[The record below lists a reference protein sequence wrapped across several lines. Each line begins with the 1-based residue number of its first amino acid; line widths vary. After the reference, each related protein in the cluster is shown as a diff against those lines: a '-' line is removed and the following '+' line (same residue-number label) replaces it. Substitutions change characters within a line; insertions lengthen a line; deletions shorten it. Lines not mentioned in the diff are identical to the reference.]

1 MDDDPQ
7 LAHRGY
13 WQKVDH
19 PEIGEA
25 RFTSPPF
32 LLDGER
38 VELRRPPLLGE
49 HTDAIL
55 TQILGYTPE
64 RVQALRAEG
73 VLE

>member
-1 MDDDPQ
+1 

-13 WQKVDH
+13 WQTVDH
-19 PEIGEA
+19 PEIGES

-38 VELRRPPLLGE
+38 IELRRPPLLGE
-49 HTDAIL
+49 HSEDVL
-55 TQILGYTPE
+55 TGLLGYSPE
-64 RVQALRAEG
+64 RVKALRAEG